1 MGPTPLD
8 KLTGQLARFRES
20 CPGLGLDSEQ
30 FAELMD
36 EEDELRQFR
45 ARFEFPLLGSLPI
58 GRVSPVSGQVVRYSE
73 AVLRR
78 GGSRRP
84 GLALRLHVRQQPRPE
99 AQEGGCVHAGAARH
113 VGQPG
118 R

>member
-8 KLTGQLARFRES
+8 KLTGQLARFRER

-58 GRVSPVSGQVVRYSE
+58 GKVTPGPVVRYSE
-73 AVLRR
+73 VVLQ
-78 GGSRRP
+78 RRP
-84 GLALRLHVRQQPRPE
+84 AATRPRP
-99 AQEGGCVHAGAARH
+99 ASTCAATASA
-113 VGQPG
+113 
-118 R
+118 